1 MPGKLKLD
9 IAYTPAFGV
18 VGLFTP
24 QKDYRLCWFLNQHL
38 NADFRRLSGFSYLP
52 CNQSAPAVFSVYHY
66 DIPGL
71 MVRYFLVSNKSLA
84 GRLFERPKN
93 LDYLLLISKSGTQA
107 VAMEDI
113 IARLR
118 KVPVIEA
125 AFNLDNQLGERAA
138 GFFYDFE
145 IYLGAA
151 LR

>member
-1 MPGKLKLD
+1 MPKKLKLD

-38 NADFRRLSGFSYLP
+38 DADFHRLTGFSYLP
-52 CNQSAPAVFSVYHY
+52 CNQSAPAVFSVYHH

-71 MVRYFLVSNKSLA
+71 MLHYFLVSNKSPA
-84 GRLFERPKN
+84 GRLFDSPKN
-93 LDYLLLISKSGTQA
+93 LDYLMLISKSARQA
-107 VAMEDI
+107 MVMEDI

-125 AFNLDNQLGERAA
+125 AFGLDNQLGSRAA

-145 IYLGAA
+145 VYLGEA